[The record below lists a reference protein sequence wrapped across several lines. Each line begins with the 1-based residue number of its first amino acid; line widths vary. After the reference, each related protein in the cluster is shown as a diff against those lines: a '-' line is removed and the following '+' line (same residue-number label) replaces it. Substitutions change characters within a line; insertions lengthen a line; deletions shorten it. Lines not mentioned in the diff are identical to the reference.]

1 LDGRKRE
8 GEDAMIESL
17 IDKSAVVSGKVRGE
31 GNVEIAGRVHGEV
44 TFSGEVR
51 VSASGMVG
59 ANVSASVIVVE
70 GAVRGNLTA
79 TEAISLISGA
89 RILGDVR
96 APKIAI
102 EDGALVR
109 GYVQTAQSGKAPSR
123 PRAAGTAQAFA
134 RPAAAPAKREEPRR
148 EERVAVKPEPPKPQR
163 LEVKRVEAEKPVTV
177 DRTDRAARKPIP
189 SIRDLV
195 GKAARAAGPP
205 PAVMPVL
212 KKGAKAQ
219 KRR

>member
-1 LDGRKRE
+1 
-8 GEDAMIESL
+8 MIESL

-59 ANVSASVIVVE
+59 ANVSASIIVVE

-96 APKIAI
+96 AQKIAI

-109 GYVQTAQSGKAPSR
+109 GYVQTAQSGKAAPSR
-123 PRAAGTAQAFA
+123 QRAATAAAFA

-148 EERVAVKPEPPKPQR
+148 EEPRREDRVATKPEPPKPQR
-163 LEVKRVEAEKPVTV
+163 LEVKRVEAEKSVAV